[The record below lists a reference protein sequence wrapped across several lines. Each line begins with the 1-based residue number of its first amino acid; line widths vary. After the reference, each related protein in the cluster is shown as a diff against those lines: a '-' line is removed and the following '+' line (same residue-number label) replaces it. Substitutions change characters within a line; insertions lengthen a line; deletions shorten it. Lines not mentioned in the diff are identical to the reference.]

1 MTNDT
6 ETFANNYQY
15 GSEGKQI
22 EFAKQ
27 YQTSANPQMLPQWL
41 LSGHSLKQQDINVFF
56 PCKSIHSFWHD
67 NLMWSVAFS
76 FWSYYLV
83 IAW

>member
-27 YQTSANPQMLPQWL
+27 YQTSANPQMLPQ
-41 LSGHSLKQQDINVFF
+41 
-56 PCKSIHSFWHD
+56 
-67 NLMWSVAFS
+67 
-76 FWSYYLV
+76 
-83 IAW
+83 